1 MESPMI
7 MEKAKKWLRDYKLVA
22 FLVFILLGWI
32 ILWGAWML
40 FIMIAHPH

>member
-1 MESPMI
+1 MI
-7 MEKAKKWLRDYKLVA
+7 FAKAKIWIHNYNIVLYLA
-22 FLVFILLGWI
+22 FILFGWI